1 VEEGEERG
9 EPSMIPSTP
18 TPSTPPESGLPG
30 GEDPWLW
37 SSCPSLVHPLLL
49 LLQLEL
55 LLQVLA

>member
-1 VEEGEERG
+1 MEEGEERG
-9 EPSMIPSTP
+9 EPSMIPP
-18 TPSTPPESGLPG
+18 IPPSGLPG